1 MKIAIVGAGALGCVY
16 AAHLAHAVEI
26 VLVVRSLERAPTR
39 VIAERVSPKGAL
51 QTLEA
56 PALALAVP
64 DDADVVLIAVRVDQ
78 LEPEMLAAIGR
89 SGPPDRIVVALT
101 PMLPEVHARVEAA
114 LGRALVDAMP
124 GVAAYAPDHGGAAQ
138 PGRELHLRYWTPKT
152 SPTTFED
159 RPDDPARAAKIR
171 ALAEALGR
179 AGVPAHV
186 GRGVRTTNQATTIA
200 MFPLLLAIVA
210 AGGSI
215 ARLLDDGAL
224 LKLALAAAK
233 ETRAVAKTV
242 GDLAPFAS
250 ILLSFAGPFTIR
262 AGMKIVRA
270 RAPEALTFL
279 EKHFGGKLLGQNRV
293 MFEAIARQADARR
306 IDVASLRALAAKAGI
321 A

>member
-1 MKIAIVGAGALGCVY
+1 MKIAIVGAGALGCIY
-16 AAHLAHAVEI
+16 GAHLARAEPTREL
-26 VLVVRSLERAPTR
+26 VLIVRSLERAPKHVR
-39 VIAERVSPKGAL
+39 AERVSPKGA
-51 QTLEA
+51 TLAMDA
-56 PALALAVP
+56 PALAMAVP

-78 LEPEMLAAIGR
+78 LDPAMLASIGA
-89 SGPPDRIVVALT
+89 SGPADRIVVALT
-101 PMLPEVHARVEAA
+101 PMIPEVHARVEAA
-114 LGRALVDAMP
+114 LGHTMVDAMP
-124 GVAAYAPDHGGAAQ
+124 GVVAYAPEEPRDGT
-138 PGRELHLRYWTPKT
+138 LHLRYWTPKT

-171 ALAEALGR
+171 ALANSLAQ
-179 AGVPAHV
+179 AGVPAQV
-186 GRGVRTTNQATTIA
+186 GHGVRATNQATTIA

-215 ARLLDDGAL
+215 AHLLEDGAL
-224 LKLALAAAK
+224 LKLALSAAK

-293 MFEAIARQADARR
+293 MYEAIARQAEARGLE
-306 IDVASLRALAAKAGI
+306 VPALRSLAAKAGI
-321 A
+321 G